1 MVSIDFD
8 IVRDGNVFKD
18 AIVLPDDNGLT
29 DEQINAI
36 KEDRYTAWLEVINTP
51 VEEQTEEVTE

>member
-1 MVSIDFD
+1 MVSIDFE

-18 AIVLPDDNGLT
+18 AIVLPDDHGLT
-29 DEQINAI
+29 DEQIDAM
-36 KEDRYTAWLEVINTP
+36 KEARYAAWIEVINTP